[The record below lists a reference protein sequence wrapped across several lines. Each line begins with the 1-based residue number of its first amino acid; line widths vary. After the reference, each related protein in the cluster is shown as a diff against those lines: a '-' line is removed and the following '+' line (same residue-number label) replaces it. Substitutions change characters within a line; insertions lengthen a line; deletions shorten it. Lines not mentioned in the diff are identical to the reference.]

1 MNNNDTYINF
11 IRNKQ
16 VQREDKDNIF
26 CTGIS
31 DAEFVKFAIKYLL
44 GDGWYVV
51 DPLGHSQVT
60 QLALEDILF
69 KYSKQFK
76 KEYKQFKKEYK
87 HLKKEYKHL
96 KKERRKAM
104 RKQKEGFTI
113 KVEGPEFKGLVEML
127 KERGI
132 NLHIEDVNVEEDIF
146 TLRAFASDD
155 VYVLKSSDMKCEEPS
170 DMKCEEPK
178 PLTLREEITK
188 IVTTDTEPFN
198 LICAIQH
205 RIDGVNALIAKGYD
219 VEEIYDE
226 VLAMIKEE
234 L

>member
-1 MNNNDTYINF
+1 
-11 IRNKQ
+11 
-16 VQREDKDNIF
+16 
-26 CTGIS
+26 
-31 DAEFVKFAIKYLL
+31 
-44 GDGWYVV
+44 
-51 DPLGHSQVT
+51 
-60 QLALEDILF
+60 
-69 KYSKQFK
+69 
-76 KEYKQFKKEYK
+76 
-87 HLKKEYKHL
+87 
-96 KKERRKAM
+96 M

-113 KVEGPEFKGLVEML
+113 KVKGPEFKGLVEML
-127 KERGI
+127 KSRGI

-146 TLRAFASDD
+146 TLRVFASDD
-155 VYVLKSSDMKCEEPS
+155 VYVLKSS

>member
-1 MNNNDTYINF
+1 
-11 IRNKQ
+11 
-16 VQREDKDNIF
+16 
-26 CTGIS
+26 
-31 DAEFVKFAIKYLL
+31 
-44 GDGWYVV
+44 
-51 DPLGHSQVT
+51 
-60 QLALEDILF
+60 
-69 KYSKQFK
+69 
-76 KEYKQFKKEYK
+76 
-87 HLKKEYKHL
+87 
-96 KKERRKAM
+96 M

-113 KVEGPEFKGLVEML
+113 KVKGPEFKGLVEML

-155 VYVLKSSDMKCEEPS
+155 VYVLKPSDMKCEEPS

-178 PLTLREEITK
+178 PLTLREEIIK
-188 IVTTDTEPFN
+188 IVTTDTEPFD

>member
-1 MNNNDTYINF
+1 
-11 IRNKQ
+11 
-16 VQREDKDNIF
+16 
-26 CTGIS
+26 
-31 DAEFVKFAIKYLL
+31 
-44 GDGWYVV
+44 
-51 DPLGHSQVT
+51 
-60 QLALEDILF
+60 
-69 KYSKQFK
+69 
-76 KEYKQFKKEYK
+76 
-87 HLKKEYKHL
+87 
-96 KKERRKAM
+96 M

-113 KVEGPEFKGLVEML
+113 KVKGPELKGLVEML

-132 NLHIEDVNVEEDIF
+132 NLHIEDVNMEEDIF
-146 TLRAFASDD
+146 TLRVFASDD
-155 VYVLKSSDMKCEEPS
+155 VLEPS

>member
-16 VQREDKDNIF
+16 AQREDKDNIF

-87 HLKKEYKHL
+87 QL

-113 KVEGPEFKGLVEML
+113 KVKGPEFKGLVEML
-127 KERGI
+127 KSRGI

-155 VYVLKSSDMKCEEPS
+155 VYVLKSS